1 MYKQERLQ
9 IIMQHLEE
17 EGRVSVNELGD
28 QFKVSVMT
36 VRRDLRELED
46 RGWIERTHGGA
57 VLSIRQ
63 KYRIEPPTFGRMDSM
78 AEEKRLIAKAASN
91 LVGKDEMFFLG
102 SGTTTLY
109 VARELI
115 NREDI
120 TIVTNSLPILHEL
133 AMNGQMTV
141 IAVGGFLRRKELSL
155 IGHFTDTVLRDLR
168 VNKVIM
174 GIQGI
179 HPKYGLT
186 CDHPQEL
193 ETDRTIMEIS
203 DNVIVVADHTKFGHV
218 ASSRTAPVTSVS
230 TIITTEGAPLDL
242 VEDIRAQGV
251 DVMLVN
257 REALGGNGR
266 EH

>member
-1 MYKQERLQ
+1 MEFPQNIYKQERLQ
-9 IIMQHLEE
+9 IIMRHLEE
-17 EGRVSVNELGD
+17 HGRVSVNELSD
-28 QFKVSVMT
+28 QFQVSVMT
-36 VRRDLRELED
+36 VRRDLQELENS
-46 RGWIERTHGGA
+46 GWIERTHGGA

-63 KYRIEPPTFGRMDSM
+63 KYRIEPPTLGRISSM

-102 SGTTTLY
+102 AGSSTLY

-120 TIVTNSLPILHEL
+120 TIVTNSLLILHEL
-133 AMNGQMTV
+133 AMNGKMTV

-155 IGHFTDTVLRDLR
+155 IGHFADTVLRDLH

-174 GIQGI
+174 GMQGI

-193 ETDRTIMEIS
+193 ETDRTIMGVS
-203 DNVIVVADHTKFGHV
+203 DNVIVVADHTKIGHV
-218 ASSRTAPVTSVS
+218 ATSKTAPVTNASL
-230 TIITTEGAPLDL
+230 IITTEGAPLDL
-242 VEDIRAQGV
+242 VEDIKAQGV
-251 DVMLVN
+251 DVMVIKKK
-257 REALGGNGR
+257 RE
-266 EH
+266 E